1 MITTG
6 PPAGERRPG
15 RRCGAAHL
23 AERWAGAAAVVMAL
37 TGLAGSAFGS
47 VHWEAELNYEL
58 HNAGGAS
65 IVLASCQ
72 HASGGFSLQG
82 LDCDGDCVDFFFTT
96 PTAWCFTD
104 SIRAAAPVDGTWSFR
119 FQVLPYGGGGPLI
132 DYVHRPVQG
141 RGMG

>member
-1 MITTG
+1 MINKG
-6 PPAGERRPG
+6 QPAREQRTERR
-15 RRCGAAHL
+15 RGAAHL
-23 AERWAGAAAVVMAL
+23 QRRRISAAAGLMAL
-37 TGLAGSAFGS
+37 TCLAGSVSGS

-58 HNAGGAS
+58 HNACGAS
-65 IVLASCQ
+65 IVLALCQ
-72 HASGGFSLQG
+72 HASGGMSLQG

>member
-1 MITTG
+1 MIATG
-6 PPAGERRPG
+6 RPAREQKPA
-15 RRCGAAHL
+15 RRCGGAHL
-23 AERWAGAAAVVMAL
+23 EGRRAGAAAALVAL
-37 TGLAGSAFGS
+37 TCLTGSAFGS

-58 HNAGGAS
+58 HDVGGAS
-65 IVLASCQ
+65 ITLTSCS

-96 PTAWCFTD
+96 TTAWCFTD